1 MLLVCDIG
9 NTFVKFAVY
18 DNDSLIS
25 FTKTS
30 HDNIALSSFVKYNIH
45 SAAVSSVVPQT
56 EQTLNTLIKEYF
68 GINAFH
74 VKIDSPFQIKL
85 NYSTPGTL
93 GIDRVCSAEGALALF
108 RMDPLFADYDKDV
121 FLLSIDSG
129 TATTINIVKYNA
141 EFIGGVIAPGI
152 NTMVNSL
159 NKGTAQLPE
168 IDVYKDYQGLI
179 GTDTNTCIASGI
191 LNSTLGLIER
201 TYNYL
206 TDHFNA
212 KVIKIYVTGGNG
224 KLISE
229 NLKYENIFVEDLV
242 LRGVKSVFERTHG
255 D

>member
-1 MLLVCDIG
+1 MLLACDIG
-9 NTFVKFAVY
+9 NTFIKFAVY

-25 FTKTS
+25 FTKS
-30 HDNIALSSFVKYNIH
+30 HHDNLALSSFAEYNITN
-45 SAAVSSVVPQT
+45 AAISSVVPQT
-56 EQTLNTLIKEYF
+56 EQMLITLISEYL
-68 GINAFH
+68 GAASYP
-74 VKIDSPFQIKL
+74 VKINSPFQVKL
-85 NYSTPGTL
+85 NYLTPETL
-93 GIDRVCSAEGALALF
+93 GIDRMCSAEGAFSIF
-108 RMDPLFADYDKDV
+108 RNDPLYNDYNKDV
-121 FLLSIDSG
+121 IVLSVDSG

-141 EFIGGVIAPGI
+141 EFIGGLIAPGI

-159 NKGTAQLPE
+159 NKGTAQLPK
-168 IDVYKDYQGLI
+168 INVDNDYQGLI

-206 TDHFNA
+206 TDRFNA

-224 KLISE
+224 KMVSE

-242 LRGVKSVFERTHG
+242 LRGVKSVFERANG